1 MPHLD
6 TEFEQRR
13 RINQAARSP
22 EAAVAAAAEAG
33 GVTQGWGG
41 SRGTAIRSGEP
52 RCRLISHSYVSRA
65 FNYCHFFCS
74 FVFPLFYDTLRGA
87 GSAGGMRRGKGSG
100 VSCSLVAYY
109 HHSSPW
115 STSFDTSMTFL
126 SFKSHSLFVYAARS
140 ETNKTKL
147 TPPSPQGGVIPPE
160 TIKIFYCCPIQSV
173 SVQPNGSAEFS
184 SRFQLKFSLRFSL
197 FNCLFTV
204 HAFS

>member
-1 MPHLD
+1 MLG
-6 TEFEQRR
+6 RR
-13 RINQAARSP
+13 R
-22 EAAVAAAAEAG
+22 
-33 GVTQGWGG
+33 
-41 SRGTAIRSGEP
+41 
-52 RCRLISHSYVSRA
+52 
-65 FNYCHFFCS
+65 
-74 FVFPLFYDTLRGA
+74 
-87 GSAGGMRRGKGSG
+87 RRRRG
-100 VSCSLVAYY
+100 VSCSLVALY

-147 TPPSPQGGVIPPE
+147 TPPFSPSHLGVGGVIPPE
-160 TIKIFYCCPIQSV
+160 TIKIFCCCPIQSV

-204 HAFS
+204 HAFSYGRGREMGGWGGIVKRPHDKLPDAQ